1 MPQFI
6 FANFV
11 QTTLSAAASAT
22 DTSLSVTSASYL
34 PTLESGQQFPLT
46 LVDAAT
52 ETVYEIVYVTDVSG
66 TTLTVLRG
74 QEGTTA
80 QSWKIGDFVKGSPTT
95 GTVSPSPG
103 THYPVASETLPT
115 TLGKLS
121 VMPGALTADIT
132 LTLPGSG
139 DAGSE
144 TTIYG
149 SAAAY
154 TTTVASPVTSGSPYI
169 EMPDGS
175 QVYSY
180 VIPASSPG
188 AGIRIV
194 WDGTNYRGFTF
205 GQTIVAPATAS
216 NQAPQLGQWTY
227 GGNATAGWEKDPV
240 GNIKQWGQF
249 APISVPASSGYS
261 EAVTFPID
269 FTVLDSI
276 QVQVGLAAP
285 LPSSFSGQIAA
296 GVDTSV
302 AVSLTGFTAMISS
315 SYSTAQDVGFTWTAR
330 GR

>member
-11 QTTLSAAASAT
+11 QTTLSATASTT
-22 DTSLSVTSASYL
+22 DTSLSVTSDANIPAL
-34 PTLESGQQFPLT
+34 ASGQQFPLT

-52 ETVYEIVYVTDVSG
+52 ETIFEIVYVTEVSG

-74 QEGTTA
+74 QEGTIA
-80 QSWKIGDFVKGSPTT
+80 QTWKIGDFVKGSPTT
-95 GTVSPSPG
+95 GTTSPSPG

-121 VMPGALTADIT
+121 VMPGTLTADIT

-154 TTTVASPVTSGSPYI
+154 TTTVSTGVTTGSPYI
-169 EMPDGS
+169 QLQDGS

-180 VIPASSPG
+180 VIPASSPS
-188 AGIRIV
+188 AGIRLV
-194 WDGTNYRGFTF
+194 WDGTNYRGFAF
-205 GQTIVAPATAS
+205 GQTFGGTA
-216 NQAPQLGQWTY
+216 A
-227 GGNATAGWEKDPV
+227 AGWRIDPV
-240 GNIKQWGQF
+240 GNIEQWGQF
-249 APISVPASSGYS
+249 APISVAAGTGVT
-261 EAVTFPID
+261 EAVTFPIA
-269 FTVLDSI
+269 FTDAATVHI
-276 QVQVGLAAP
+276 QVGL
-285 LPSSFSGQIAA
+285 SSPGANGDIYAQWDT
-296 GVDTSV
+296 GVAITT
-302 AVSLTGFTAMISS
+302 TGFTAGI
-315 SYSTAQDVGFTWTAR
+315 TNNGAAAADVGFTWTAR